1 MSKKVVVVGAVALGP
16 KVACRLKRLD
26 PGIDVTLIDK
36 DQYISYGG
44 CGIPYY
50 VGGDVTEL
58 EGLYSTSAHV
68 PRDAKY
74 FESVKGVRVK
84 TQTEVMSIDRK
95 EKKIRA
101 KSLSDGMEEDLPYDQ
116 LVLATGARPIVPPIP
131 GAELPGV
138 FVVASL
144 HDAKAIKDKISKGMV
159 ERAVVIGGGAIGLE
173 MAEAMTDLWGIET
186 TLVEMM
192 EQLAPTAFGKDMALI
207 LKNQMEEKGVQVLLN
222 ERVTQLLGNPSD
234 GIVGIATDKREIPC
248 DLVILAVGVKP
259 YTDLAKDA
267 GLATG
272 RFGGILVDSRMRTS
286 DPNIFA
292 GGDCVEIPH
301 LISGEYIP
309 MPLGS
314 LANRQG
320 RVIGT
325 NLNGG
330 FEEFKGTV
338 GTFCVKIFDVTAA
351 RAGLTLKQAVDAG
364 FDAVHTVVVQ
374 ADRAHFYP
382 TMGLMYMKLI
392 ADRRTKRVLG
402 IEAVGPQGDAVK
414 ARVDAVAVMLQFQAT
429 VSDISNLE
437 VAYSPP
443 FASAMD
449 IVNNAANSLDNIIE
463 GHQKPVDVID
473 FLERFKSGKIRV
485 LDVRS
490 PVQAGPFVEKYKDR
504 WININQEDLYAQL
517 DKVPKDEPL
526 YLVCGSGPRSYEAQL
541 LLRYK
546 GINADTLNI
555 QGGIGMILVSD
566 PDFAP
571 EGYK

>member
-26 PGIDVTLIDK
+26 PSIDVTLIDK

-50 VGGDVTEL
+50 VGGDVSEI
-58 EGLYSTSAHV
+58 EGLFSTSAHV
-68 PRDAKY
+68 PRDKKY
-74 FESVKGVRVK
+74 FENVKGVRVK
-84 TQTEVMSIDRK
+84 TQTEVMSVNRK
-95 EKKIRA
+95 EKTIRI
-101 KSLSDGMEEDLPYDQ
+101 KSLTDGGQEDLPYDQ

-131 GAELPGV
+131 GADLPGV

-144 HDAKAIKDKISKGMV
+144 HDAKAIKDRISKGQV

-173 MAEAMTDLWGIET
+173 MAEALTDLWGIET

-192 EQLAPTAFGKDMALI
+192 AQLSPTAFGEDMALI
-207 LKNQMEEKGVQVLLN
+207 LRNQMEEKGVRVLLN
-222 ERVTQLLGNPSD
+222 ERVTKILGAAAEGVN
-234 GIVGIATDKREIPC
+234 GLVTDKQEIPC
-248 DLVILAVGVKP
+248 DMVILAVGVKP
-259 YTDLAKDA
+259 YTDLAADA
-267 GLATG
+267 GLAVG

-301 LISGEYIP
+301 LVSGEYIP

-325 NLNGG
+325 NLSGG
-330 FEEFKGTV
+330 FEEFIGTV

-351 RAGLTLKQAVDAG
+351 RAGLTLKQAVEAG

-382 TMGLMYMKLI
+382 TMELMYMKLI
-392 ADRRTKRVLG
+392 ADRKTRRVLG

-414 ARVDAVAVMLQFQAT
+414 ARVDAVAAMLQYQPT

-449 IVNNAANSLDNIIE
+449 IVNNAANSLDNVIE
-463 GHQKPVDVID
+463 GRHEPIDVID
-473 FLERFKSGKIRV
+473 FLAQFKSGKIRV

-490 PVQAGPFVEKYKDR
+490 PVQAGPFVEKYGDQ
-504 WININQEDLYAQL
+504 WVNINQEELYAQL

-526 YLVCGSGPRSYEAQL
+526 FLVCGSGPRSYESQL
-541 LLRYK
+541 LLRHK
-546 GINADTLNI
+546 GINTHTLNI

-566 PDFAP
+566 PEFAP
-571 EGYK
+571 KGYK